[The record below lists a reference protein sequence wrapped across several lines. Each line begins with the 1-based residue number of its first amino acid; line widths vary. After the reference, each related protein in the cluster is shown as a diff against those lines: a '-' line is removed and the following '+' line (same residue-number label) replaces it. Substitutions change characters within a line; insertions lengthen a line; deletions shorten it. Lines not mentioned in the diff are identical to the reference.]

1 MGIYKNYYSNFRGAI
16 IPHAGQEYAGAAR
29 KLIFNNLN
37 DKNKNTEYIIY
48 LAALHNPINSSDKV
62 FILDY
67 DNDID
72 FNMFLNNNDYIK
84 DQYLSKGAKEE
95 HSYKWVKS
103 EIKDNFKN
111 SKILVL
117 CPTPYSNLKKLANEI
132 INFIYKINNK
142 NKTAI
147 LFATTDLT
155 HYGKRFNNISLLK
168 FPQELNKWRREE
180 KLIDNLLKNNLENED
195 LNIICAPYAIRTYI
209 YISSYFNWNARVI
222 DYYDSNNYN
231 KNLIDK
237 YRIHF
242 DYNIEFVSYISII
255 YGTFKD
261 DNNLLP
267 IDIIMA
273 LGVVKSTI
281 ESQLLKYDIEIKLPI
296 WNKFNYMNNGIFIGT
311 ENDNSTNSCY
321 GNFQT
326 DKNNINSSLKIINS
340 AKKCLN
346 DSINRWDNPIT
357 KNNLNNHI
365 FKIEILDDINSWKE
379 HNSMYANEKFILDGN
394 HGMLLKLYNGNTATF
409 LPIVSEDNK
418 ESWSINN
425 YMTHLSIKAGGH
437 KNDWKHKD
445 SIMNIYSSITLKYS
459 PINNTIIAK

>member
-1 MGIYKNYYSNFRGAI
+1 MGIYKNYYNNFRGAI

-37 DKNKNTEYIIY
+37 DKDKNIEYIIY
-48 LAALHNPINSSDKV
+48 LAALHNPINSTEKV
-62 FILDY
+62 FILEY
-67 DNDID
+67 DNDIE
-72 FNMFLNNNDYIK
+72 FTMFLNNDNYIK

-103 EIKDNFKN
+103 EIKENFKN

-117 CPTPYSNLKKLANEI
+117 CPTPYSNLKNLANEI

-142 NKTAI
+142 NKKII

-168 FPQELNKWRREE
+168 FPHELNKWRREE

-195 LNIICAPYAIRTYI
+195 LNIICGPYAIQTFI
-209 YISSYFNWNARVI
+209 YISKYFNWNSRVI

-237 YRIHF
+237 YRINF
-242 DYNIEFVSYISII
+242 DLNKEFVSYISII
-255 YGTFKD
+255 YGTFKH

-281 ESQLLKYDIEIKLPI
+281 ESQLLNYDIEIKLPI
-296 WNKFNYMNNGIFIGT
+296 WNKFNYMNNGIFVGT
-311 ENDNSTNSCY
+311 EIDNSTNSCN

-326 DKNNINSSLKIINS
+326 DKNNIKSSVKIINS
-340 AKKCLN
+340 SKNCLN
-346 DSINRWDNPIT
+346 DSINRWNNPIT
-357 KNNLNNHI
+357 LNNLKNHK
-365 FKIEILDDINSWKE
+365 FKIEILDDINSWEEYK
-379 HNSMYANEKFILDGN
+379 SIYANEKFILDGK
-394 HGMLLKLYNGNTATF
+394 HGMLLKLYNGNSATF

-425 YMTHLSIKAGGH
+425 YMTYLSIKAGGH
-437 KNDWKHKD
+437 KDDWKHKD
-445 SIMNIYSSITLKYS
+445 SIMNIYSSISFKYS